1 MSAPLLCDA
10 QTLADGVSSP
20 KPGPLPPSQVVLW
33 QRTSV
38 SSLSGAHVHGCGA
51 EDPEEHFLKA
61 FLAEEQETGWAVP
74 TGSPRLFP
82 NSGIPREH
90 QERLRGVGTQ
100 TD

>member
-1 MSAPLLCDA
+1 MSASLLCDL

-20 KPGPLPPSQVVLW
+20 NPGCSVAGNSGSSPWSSYAWLW
-33 QRTSV
+33 NDR
-38 SSLSGAHVHGCGA
+38 A
-51 EDPEEHFLKA
+51 EDQKECSLKA

-74 TGSPRLFP
+74 TGSPHLFP

-90 QERLRGVGTQ
+90 QEGLGGVEMR